1 MSVRRLLVS
10 IVCATLVAGCVAD
23 PITQVETGNTAARP
37 LAAGP
42 GAGATVIAP
51 GDQVKI
57 TLANDRDLTGTYTVS
72 DAGIVT
78 LPLLGPAPIAGYE
91 PMQAADAIA
100 TALVSNG
107 LFRNPTVTVEVLT
120 LRPFYILGEVNRPG
134 QYAYTPGISL
144 FGAVATAGG
153 YTYRANAGRVF
164 IRKANETSEREFEL
178 DADIAI
184 MPGDVIRIP
193 ERYF

>member
-1 MSVRRLLVS
+1 MSVRRFLASLL
-10 IVCATLVAGCVAD
+10 CAALVAGCAAD
-23 PITQVETGNTAARP
+23 PITQIEAGNTEARP
-37 LAAGP
+37 IGGP
-42 GAGATVIAP
+42 TPGVAQMIAP
-51 GDQVKI
+51 GDQVRI
-57 TLANDRDLTGTYTVS
+57 TLANDKDLTGTYTVS

-78 LPLLGPAPIAGYE
+78 LPLLGAIQIAGYDAV
-91 PMQAADAIA
+91 QAADAIA
-100 TALVSNG
+100 GALLSAG

-120 LRPFYILGEVNRPG
+120 LRPFYILGEVNKPG
-134 QYAYTPGISL
+134 QYPYTPGLSL

-164 IRKANETSEREFEL
+164 IRKANEASEREYNL

>member
-1 MSVRRLLVS
+1 MGT
-10 IVCATLVAGCVAD
+10 ADAGG
-23 PITQVETGNTAARP
+23 IQ
-37 LAAGP
+37 
-42 GAGATVIAP
+42 P

-57 TLANDRDLTGTYTVS
+57 TLANDKDLTGTYTVS
-72 DAGIVT
+72 DAGVVT
-78 LPLLGPAPIAGYE
+78 LPLLGAIQIAGY
-91 PMQAADAIA
+91 PAPQAAEAIA
-100 TALVSNG
+100 AALLNGG

-120 LRPFYILGEVNRPG
+120 LRPFYILGEVNKPG

-153 YTYRANAGRVF
+153 YTYRANVGRVF
-164 IRKANETSEREFEL
+164 IRKPNETAEREFML
-178 DADIAI
+178 DADIAV

>member
-1 MSVRRLLVS
+1 MSARRIIAS
-10 IVCATLVAGCVAD
+10 CVCALLLAACAD
-23 PITQVETGNTAARP
+23 PITQIEPGSTAARP
-37 LAAGP
+37 IGTGTPDANG
-42 GAGATVIAP
+42 IQP

-57 TLANDRDLTGTYTVS
+57 TLANDKDLTGTYTVS

-78 LPLLGPAPIAGYE
+78 MPLLGPIRIAGY
-91 PMQAADAIA
+91 PPVQAADAIA
-100 TALVSNG
+100 SALVSGG

-120 LRPFYILGEVNRPG
+120 LRPFYILGEVNKPG

-153 YTYRANAGRVF
+153 YTYRANTGRVF
-164 IRKANETSEREFEL
+164 IRKPNETAEREFEL
-178 DADIAI
+178 NADIAV

>member
-1 MSVRRLLVS
+1 MSVRRFLASLL
-10 IVCATLVAGCVAD
+10 CAVLVAGCAAD
-23 PITQVETGNTAARP
+23 PITQIEAGNTQARP
-37 LAAGP
+37 IGGP
-42 GAGATVIAP
+42 TPGVTQMIAP
-51 GDQVKI
+51 GDQVRI
-57 TLANDRDLTGTYTVS
+57 TLANDKDLTGTYTVS

-78 LPLLGPAPIAGYE
+78 LPLLGAIQIAGYDAV
-91 PMQAADAIA
+91 QAADAIA
-100 TALVSNG
+100 GALLSAG

-120 LRPFYILGEVNRPG
+120 LRPFYILGEVNKPG
-134 QYAYTPGISL
+134 QYPYTPGLSL

-164 IRKANETSEREFEL
+164 IRKANETAEREYNL

>member
-1 MSVRRLLVS
+1 MSARRIIAACLCIALLG
-10 IVCATLVAGCVAD
+10 GCAD
-23 PITQVETGNTAARP
+23 PITQIAEGNVAARP
-37 LAAGP
+37 IGTAAD
-42 GAGATVIAP
+42 AGGIQA
-51 GDQVKI
+51 GDQLKI
-57 TLANDRDLTGTYTVS
+57 TLANDKDLTGTYTVS

-78 LPLLGPAPIAGYE
+78 LPLLGAIQLAGYPAP
-91 PMQAADAIA
+91 QAADAIA
-100 TALVSNG
+100 TALVSGG

-120 LRPFYILGEVNRPG
+120 LRPFYILGEVNKPG

-153 YTYRANAGRVF
+153 YTYRANTGRVF
-164 IRKANETSEREFEL
+164 IRKPNETAEREFML
-178 DADIAI
+178 DADIAV

>member
-1 MSVRRLLVS
+1 MPLHRLLVA
-10 IVCATLVAGCVAD
+10 IVCASLVAGCVGD
-23 PITQVETGNTAARP
+23 PITRIEAGHTSARP
-37 LAAGP
+37 LAQGQA
-42 GAGATVIAP
+42 AGAALIAP

-57 TLANDRDLTGTYTVS
+57 TLANDTDLSGTYTVS
-72 DAGIVT
+72 DSGIVT
-78 LPLLGPAPIAGYE
+78 LPLLGPVPVAGYE
-91 PMQAADAIA
+91 PVQAADAIA

-107 LFRNPTVTVEVLT
+107 LFRSPTVTVEVLT

-164 IRKANETSEREFEL
+164 IRKANETAEREYEL

>member
-1 MSVRRLLVS
+1 MSIRRILSLCL
-10 IVCATLVAGCVAD
+10 CASLVAGCAMD
-23 PITQVETGNTAARP
+23 PITQVSAGDTNARP
-37 LAAGP
+37 IGTGSAQAAVG
-42 GAGATVIAP
+42 IAP

-57 TLANDRDLTGTYTVS
+57 TLANDKDLTGTYTVS

-78 LPLLGPAPIAGYE
+78 LPLLGQIQIAGYDAG
-91 PMQAADAIA
+91 QAGQAIA
-100 TALVSNG
+100 TALVNGG

-120 LRPFYILGEVNRPG
+120 LRPFYILGEVNKPG

-153 YTYRANAGRVF
+153 YTYRANTGRVF
-164 IRKANETSEREFEL
+164 IRKANEQFESEYDL
-178 DADIAI
+178 NADISI

-193 ERYF
+193 ERYI